1 MLKRLYVSNFRT
13 LVNFELRPGA
23 LSLLLG
29 PNGAGKSAVL
39 DVLFRLRGYVVDAAP
54 LDRLF
59 QDTDFNR
66 WAAGDEVRQVYE
78 LDLEA
83 NGGLY
88 RYRLVLRLLRTTGA
102 VRMEEE
108 QLSFKDYDLFH
119 FSIRDGEAKAQL
131 FRDGGTKGP
140 ETMANW
146 SLSGVGYLQ
155 ARRENSELVAF
166 REALAQ
172 VYVIRL
178 STTAMAEA
186 GGETQREARFPAPDL
201 SNFAGWYLHLL
212 QESTDRVFRV
222 TAALAERLP
231 GFVTLSLVAAGERKV
246 LKARFRYPGTVQ
258 EVQFSLREL
267 SEGQRAIIGLQT
279 LLHCLPEGNTVLCV
293 DEPENF
299 LALPEIAPWFN
310 ALYDLVE
317 RDDTQA
323 LLVSHHPRLINM
335 LGDCAFWIELDPNA
349 GVARLKPIV
358 RDESSE
364 GLPLSQLVERGW
376 IYDDEA

>member
-1 MLKRLYVSNFRT
+1 M
-13 LVNFELRPGA
+13 
-23 LSLLLG
+23 
-29 PNGAGKSAVL
+29 
-39 DVLFRLRGYVVDAAP
+39 
-54 LDRLF
+54 
-59 QDTDFNR
+59 
-66 WAAGDEVRQVYE
+66 
-78 LDLEA
+78 
-83 NGGLY
+83 
-88 RYRLVLRLLRTTGA
+88 
-102 VRMEEE
+102 
-108 QLSFKDYDLFH
+108 
-119 FSIRDGEAKAQL
+119 
-131 FRDGGTKGP
+131 
-140 ETMANW
+140 
-146 SLSGVGYLQ
+146 
-155 ARRENSELVAF
+155 AF

-172 VYVIRL
+172 VYVIWL

-186 GGETQREARFPAPDL
+186 GGEAQREAHFPAPDL

-246 LKARFRYPGTVQ
+246 LKARFRYPGTAQ

-279 LLHCLPEGNTVLCV
+279 LLHCLPEGNTLLCV

-335 LGDCAFWIELDPNA
+335 LGDCAFWIEPDPNV

-358 RDESSE
+358 RDESTE